1 MDKMDNMNIVED
13 YDDGILLNLS
23 PCRRSRL
30 ICEEDDEIIIKPS
43 PNKRTRL
50 ICEDNSQE
58 IEIDDYSQE
67 KNDTEMMIKLIDIY
81 NKNKYKYSNMK
92 DTGKDY
98 NSISFLV
105 NRPLSQSQCIK
116 LGINLE
122 KYLADIILDYNHNLT
137 NIKPDNKNGNKEKD
151 HLFMD
156 KNNKI
161 IYYAEIKSNLNL
173 DTEKSKETANKC
185 LTILKELQTTY
196 TDYTVNMF
204 LVGIRHYSKDLIPRN
219 IMNKYDNIK
228 MHVVGVNE
236 YLSNLNCN
244 LQFNHDNYVKF
255 INIVVDKC
263 L

>member
-1 MDKMDNMNIVED
+1 MDNENILED
-13 YDDGILLNLS
+13 YDDG
-23 PCRRSRL
+23 
-30 ICEEDDEIIIKPS
+30 IIIKPS
-43 PNKRTRL
+43 PNRKSRL
-50 ICEDNSQE
+50 LCV
-58 IEIDDYSQE
+58 
-67 KNDTEMMIKLIDIY
+67 DTEDIKSNEPDDKEMINKLINIY
-81 NKNKYKYSNMK
+81 NKNKHKYSNMK

-105 NRPLSQSQCIK
+105 NKPLSQSQCIK

-122 KYLADIILDYNHNLT
+122 KYLVDIILDYNTNLS

-151 HLFMD
+151 HLFID
-156 KNNKI
+156 INNKI

-185 LTILKELQTTY
+185 LTILKELQNTY
-196 TDYTVNMF
+196 SDYNVNMF
-204 LVGIRHYSKDLIPRN
+204 LVGIRHYTRDLIPRH

-244 LQFNHDNYVKF
+244 LQFNNDNYVKF

>member
-1 MDKMDNMNIVED
+1 MDNANILED
-13 YDDGILLNLS
+13 YDDDIKIN
-23 PCRRSRL
+23 PPPNRKSRL
-30 ICEEDDEIIIKPS
+30 ICEEDDDIIIKPS
-43 PNKRTRL
+43 PNRKSRL
-50 ICEDNSQE
+50 LCEDNTQE
-58 IEIDDYSQE
+58 VEEPQDDKEIMS
-67 KNDTEMMIKLIDIY
+67 KLIDIY
-81 NKNKYKYSNMK
+81 NKNKYRYSNMK

-122 KYLADIILDYNHNLT
+122 KYLLDIIMDYNPNLT
-137 NIKPDNKNGNKEKD
+137 NIKPDNKNGKKEKD

-196 TDYTVNMF
+196 IDCTVNMF
-204 LVGIRHYSKDLIPRN
+204 LVGIRHYTKDLIPRN

-244 LQFNHDNYVKF
+244 LQFNNDNYVKF